1 MEIKEIVL
9 PSINKFASDYVK
21 GLPQVNDFF
30 HYDVKEV
37 KVYEKRYH
45 DLMERYFNRNE
56 LKQTI
61 EAYMNKFGIRE
72 EVRNNLD
79 LLAQDDSVVVIGG
92 QQAGLLTGPLYT
104 IHKVIS
110 IIKLAE
116 EQSRLLN
123 KPVIPVFWIA
133 GEDHDIDEVN
143 HVYVEQDNS
152 FKKKSFY
159 ADHPTK
165 LMISDIAYDHELMEK
180 WLKEVFV
187 SFEETEYTK
196 ELFGQVLQFSK
207 QSANYTEFF
216 AFIINELYGR
226 YGLLLIDSADAGFR
240 SMQSSFFEQLILQNR
255 EVNAAVS
262 QQQSRIRECG
272 YKNAIAMDENN
283 ANLFYYDKKDR
294 VLLEYNSDSNM
305 FNGKNSDI
313 ELTAEE
319 LLAVAKHS
327 PEKLSNNV
335 VTRPL
340 MQEKMFPVL
349 AFISGPGEIAY
360 WAELQ
365 KAFELFEMK
374 MPLIVPR
381 MNLTILEQK
390 IKKDLWD
397 TDMDLYE
404 ALVHGAGKA
413 KERYL
418 DSVEDDTLRML
429 HQRLKSQF
437 ERNHELLSQAALMS
451 DKGLSPILKKNA
463 EVISTQIDF
472 IANKIKQSTESR
484 NQLVLNKY
492 TRIDHALRPNGGPQE
507 RTTNVYYFL
516 NQYGAGW
523 IDDLMSLP
531 LEANSFHKVIEM

>member
-30 HYDVKEV
+30 HYDVKDV
-37 KVYEKRYH
+37 KVYEKRYY

-56 LKQTI
+56 LKKTI
-61 EAYMNKFGIRE
+61 EAYMNKFGLSE
-72 EVRNNLD
+72 EVRNNLE
-79 LLAQDDSVVVIGG
+79 LLEQSDSVVVIGG

-143 HVYVEQDNS
+143 HVYVEEGNV

-165 LMISDIAYDHELMEK
+165 AMISDVVYDHEQMEK

-196 ELFGQVLQFSK
+196 ELFGQVLDFSK

-216 AFIINELYGR
+216 ALLINQLFGR

-240 SMQSSFFEQLILQNR
+240 SMQSAFFEQLILQNR
-255 EVNAAVS
+255 EVNAAVAE
-262 QQQSRIRECG
+262 QQSRIRDCG
-272 YKNAIAMDENN
+272 YKNAIAMDEKN

-294 VLLEYNSDSNM
+294 ILLE
-305 FNGKNSDI
+305 FETERQVFKGKNSDI
-313 ELTAEE
+313 ELTVEE
-319 LLAVAKHS
+319 LLNVAKHS

-365 KAFELFEMK
+365 KAFELCEMK
-374 MPLIVPR
+374 MPLIIPR

-390 IKKDLWD
+390 IQKDLWD

-404 ALVHGAGKA
+404 ALVQGATKA
-413 KERYL
+413 RGRYVA
-418 DSVEDDTLRML
+418 SVEDDTLRML
-429 HQRLKSQF
+429 HQKLKVQF
-437 ERNHELLSQAALMS
+437 ERNHELLSQAAMLV
-451 DKGLSPILKKNA
+451 DQGLSPLLKKNA
-463 EVISTQIDF
+463 EVISAQIDF
-472 IANKIKQSTESR
+472 IANKIEQSTEKR
-484 NQLVLNKY
+484 NQHTLSKFD
-492 TRIDHALRPNGGPQE
+492 RIDLALRPNGGPQE

-516 NQYGAGW
+516 NQYGVQW
-523 IDDLMSLP
+523 INDLMSLP

>member
-30 HYDVKEV
+30 HYDVKDV

-56 LKQTI
+56 LKKTI
-61 EAYMNKFGIRE
+61 EAYMNKFGFSE
-72 EVRNNLD
+72 EVRNNLE
-79 LLAQDDSVVVIGG
+79 LLERSDSVVVIGG

-143 HVYVEQDNS
+143 HVYVEEGNG
-152 FKKKSFY
+152 FKKKNFY

-165 LMISDIAYDHELMEK
+165 AMISDVVYDHEQMEK

-196 ELFGQVLQFSK
+196 ELFGQVLDFSK

-216 AFIINELYGR
+216 ALLINQLFGR

-240 SMQSSFFEQLILQNR
+240 SMQSAFFEQLILQNR
-255 EVNAAVS
+255 EVNAAVAE
-262 QQQSRIRECG
+262 QQSRIRDCG
-272 YKNAIAMDENN
+272 YKNAIAMDEKN

-294 VLLEYNSDSNM
+294 ILLE
-305 FNGKNSDI
+305 FETERQVFKGKNSDI
-313 ELTAEE
+313 ELTVEE
-319 LLAVAKHS
+319 LLNVAKHS

-365 KAFELFEMK
+365 KAFDLCEMK

-390 IKKDLWD
+390 IQKDLWD

-404 ALVHGAGKA
+404 ALVQGATKA
-413 KERYL
+413 RGRFVA
-418 DSVEDDTLRML
+418 SVEDDTLRML
-429 HQRLKSQF
+429 HQKLKVQF
-437 ERNHELLSQAALMS
+437 ERNHELLSQAAMLV
-451 DKGLSPILKKNA
+451 DQGLSPLLKKNA
-463 EVISTQIDF
+463 EVISAQIDF
-472 IANKIKQSTESR
+472 IANKIEQSTENR
-484 NQLVLNKY
+484 NQHTLSKFD
-492 TRIDHALRPNGGPQE
+492 RIDLALRPNGGPQE

-516 NQYGAGW
+516 NQYGVQW

>member
-37 KVYEKRYH
+37 KIYEKRYH

-61 EAYMNKFGIRE
+61 EAYMNKFGISE

-165 LMISDIAYDHELMEK
+165 LMISDVAYDHELMEK

-216 AFIINELYGR
+216 ALIINQLFGR

-255 EVNAAVS
+255 EVNAAVTK
-262 QQQSRIRECG
+262 QQSLIRDCG

-294 VLLEYNSDSNM
+294 VLLEYNAVSNT
-305 FNGKNSDI
+305 FNGKNSDV

-365 KAFELFEMK
+365 KAFELFELK

-404 ALVHGAGKA
+404 ALVHGAAKA

-418 DSVEDDTLRML
+418 ASVEDDTLRML
-429 HQRLKSQF
+429 HQRLKAQF
-437 ERNHELLSQAALMS
+437 ERNHELLSQAALLA

-463 EVISTQIDF
+463 EVISAQIDF
-472 IANKIKQSTESR
+472 IANKIEQSTESR

-492 TRIDHALRPNGGPQE
+492 NRIGQALRPNGGPQE